1 MSSPVALK
9 LDFEYSNNYRFMD
22 CLIYM
27 FSRCQKNYI
36 LSKTECEI
44 LREYLLRG
52 YSSETKKHIV
62 KSLKTTITSVNTL
75 NCNLQKKGFLMPDP
89 NKQIN
94 KTLNPELLKLKQ
106 FYETD
111 SQRKVL
117 LINFIDENV

>member
-9 LDFEYSNNYRFMD
+9 LDFNYSNDFRFMD

-52 YSSETKKHIV
+52 YSLKTKEHIV
-62 KSLKTTITSVNTL
+62 KVLGTTLKSINAM
-75 NCNLQKKGFLMPDP
+75 NCKLQKKGFLMPDP
-89 NKQIN
+89 NNQVN

-106 FYETD
+106 FYDTD
-111 SQRKVL
+111 SKRKVL
-117 LINFIDENV
+117 LVNFIDDNV